1 MNVFRDTWEKHV
13 RLLTEAVDEITT
25 IEDFLA
31 ISENHILE
39 DINSCIQ
46 AMVERNSDRKSKR
59 MFIGMNVNGFVQ
71 VWIEQLE
78 RFVVEQNV
86 LLMLSLPKWKNTKQE
101 NILTLFWKVYEIFV
115 IKVSDRN
122 SIEYN
127 PFIQI

>member
-86 LLMLSLPKWKNTKQE
+86 LLMLSLLKWKNTKQE